1 MNKNYIIAAAGV
13 IIVILIMVM
22 ASGGT
27 TAPVQP
33 SGQPNGQQD
42 GLPTEG
48 VMGPPIA
55 DKFDFKIYFAKYLQ
69 GDCPDP
75 TVITATLKKNPVWV
89 QEVLPETFNQQFQ
102 ALKARTYTILFPFLT
117 RADIERTRLLQNLVF
132 AGTTEDVIP
141 LLKMGANINAPGVI
155 TNASSSEMLEYLLG
169 HGADPN
175 VPDEQG
181 TYAYDLLYGETL
193 KVQRLILEKHGG
205 HGSGNDQ

>member
-27 TAPVQP
+27 TAPVQS
-33 SGQPNGQQD
+33 SGQPDGQ
-42 GLPTEG
+42 PTEG
-48 VMGPPIA
+48 MMGPPIA

-75 TVITATLKKNPVWV
+75 TVITATLKKNPAWV
-89 QEVLPETFNQQFQ
+89 QEVLPQTFNLEFQ
-102 ALKARTYTILFPFLT
+102 SVKSRTYSILYPFMSP
-117 RADIERTRLLQNLVF
+117 ADIDRTKLLQVVVSVEE
-132 AGTTEDVIP
+132 TPRDTIT

-155 TNASSSEMLEYLLG
+155 TSASAPEMLEYLLG

-175 VPDEQG
+175 VPDEDG
-181 TYAYDLLYGETL
+181 SYAYDLSRGESQ
-193 KVQRLILEKHGG
+193 KVRRLILEKHGG